1 MLSDGNDV
9 MLDETNENLKTMKGI
24 YKSSNKFGQLVILS
38 CASQHYSKIVSKQY
52 FVPSLWVLVYETG
65 GIFKCIFWATVH

>member
-1 MLSDGNDV
+1 MLSDGNHD

-38 CASQHYSKIVSKQY
+38 CASQHYSKIASQQY
-52 FVPSLWVLVYETG
+52 FVPSL
-65 GIFKCIFWATVH
+65 

>member
-1 MLSDGNDV
+1 MLSDGNDD

-38 CASQHYSKIVSKQY
+38 CASQHYSKIVAQQY
-52 FVPSLWVLVYETG
+52 FVPSL
-65 GIFKCIFWATVH
+65 